1 MGSVTKALE
10 TVVAADDAAGAT
22 LIGMVV
28 YDYLTDQAEQVRPDL
43 ERVLGAWAL
52 DRVGVAKRHL
62 GRSYVEKAAGGE
74 YPADDVHTAAQW
86 LAGLEAYVVDAVSKE
101 EINFEGWARRNVRRD
116 NRGRFARDL
125 AGAGTPDPRARQANA
140 PERLAPNVR
149 PLLNNWDN
157 MEPPA
162 QERLAAHQGQWEQA
176 GQVLA
181 QMSQAFKDRS
191 GIEAVLT
198 VQKPGG
204 QIDEIV
210 FPLDKVKGR
219 QLPEKVGVEWDV
231 NETGLA
237 VSLQAGR
244 DASPETEKR
253 IAAFNTLGTIGGT
266 ALQRLAEVE
275 PSRWQ
280 SLATDLTPVS
290 GEGDSSKLTRFFNQ
304 LSAGGRVLSQITG
317 QERLGE
323 WTQFVG
329 SMGPQAEQVL
339 GPYVQRAA
347 YRYRGT
353 EKTPDRE
360 LTGLL
365 RNSPM
370 LTTVREVNSRNLSG
384 GSLDMQSRADV
395 TAAYLATKL
404 PKDPILRRLS
414 EAAGNVLPS
423 QGVLFD
429 ADGNVVSQAVGYAD
443 DHYLPFDL
451 KGLAQVRGGQYVRTR
466 MMGGPTAEDIY
477 AAVHTGA
484 RMLTVVSP
492 SGVYSLEF
500 DPAFRGA
507 RAGSDKARQMYD
519 RYIKILDAVKG
530 SGLYLQ
536 DIDSVTRNTIIN
548 DANRA
553 YPGNDDTSVEMRDTL
568 IQRRINQARLA
579 AMNVDE
585 NDIQAL
591 QREARESLGIE
602 PGAQMRPAVARQY
615 EDVLDD
621 LIERKR
627 SESVRQLSLNGEGY
641 AVALQTLQQQ
651 FPYFLKPVRF
661 KDYGEFRNELLR
673 PERMAA
679 APGARYA
686 TDSGYVGPGGLR
698 AGSVRSGFFNYQGT
712 DLRPKNPR
720 AATTTAT
727 SAGAAPTPDSG
738 AAPAATATASAAA
751 VERAPDAAVPP
762 GGVWDRL
769 RKVAPMLE
777 RRRNEEVG
785 ALYRSIGA
793 IPLERRPGGMEV
805 TNMAL
810 EDIAGT
816 GPNDDPAL
824 ARWFLSQTASGMQ
837 QALSTKS
844 PVLYER
850 LLPVLQDTDV
860 MSAAFTSIL
869 ATDGDG
875 QDFFESGGTI
885 AGRSNMRDAVGWI
898 AETAA
903 RIADYEYMTDP
914 FTTVKG
920 GEERLFHTGSKPQ
933 GFEDLTG
940 ISSQQAFDEAVKN
953 DPALYE
959 EMARLV
965 VADGRTLSLGDVAQ
979 RASRKVSALRDAKR
993 VQPALIEGD
1002 IDAFG
1007 AAGIDERAMRTALL
1021 LDEDE
1026 DTQDAVQ
1033 AMNVDD
1039 QALLTQRAWTAYQ
1052 VGRSF
1057 DDDFLGASR
1066 LGSDA
1071 SPKEEGPWT
1080 PLRPVRK
1087 QALTDP
1093 LALAKATGIPNL
1105 MIPAYLLESSTP

>member
-1 MGSVTKALE
+1 MGSVSKALE

-74 YPADDVHTAAQW
+74 YPEDDVHTAATW
-86 LAGLEAYVVDAVSKE
+86 LAGLEAYVVDAISKE
-101 EINFEGWARRNVRRD
+101 EISFEGWARRNVRRD
-116 NRGRFARDL
+116 AKGRFARDL

-149 PLLNNWDN
+149 PLLTNWDS
-157 MEPPA
+157 MEAPA

-231 NETGLA
+231 SETGLA

-244 DASPETEKR
+244 DASPETERR
-253 IAAFNTLGTIGGT
+253 IAAFNTLGTVGGT

-280 SLATDLTPVS
+280 QLSADLKPVD
-290 GEGDSSKLTRFFNQ
+290 GDVDGSKLTRFFNQ

-360 LTGLL
+360 LTGML
-365 RNSPM
+365 RSGPM
-370 LTTVREVNSRNLSG
+370 LTTVREVNGKTLSG
-384 GSLDMQSRADV
+384 DSLDMQSRADV
-395 TAAYLATKL
+395 TAAFLATKL
-404 PKDPILRRLS
+404 PRDPILRRLS

-429 ADGNVVSQAVGYAD
+429 AEGNVVSQAVGYAD

-451 KGLAQVRGGQYVRTR
+451 KGLSQMRGGQYVRTR

-536 DIDSVTRNTIIN
+536 DIDSMTRNTIIN

-553 YPGNDDTSVEMRDTL
+553 YPGTDDTSVEMRDTL

-585 NDIQAL
+585 NDIQGL
-591 QREARESLGIE
+591 QREARESLGVAPE
-602 PGAQMRPAVARQY
+602 AAMRPAVARQY

-651 FPYFLKPVRF
+651 FPYFLKPLRF
-661 KDYGEFRNELLR
+661 KDYSEFRNELLR
-673 PERMAA
+673 PERISA

-698 AGSVRSGFFNYQGT
+698 AGNVRSGYYDFQGT
-712 DLRPKNPR
+712 GMESKSPR
-720 AATTTAT
+720 
-727 SAGAAPTPDSG
+727 S
-738 AAPAATATASAAA
+738 AATAANRTPAPTGGAGSAPEAQTPA
-751 VERAPDAAVPP
+751 PTTQVERAPDAAVPP

-785 ALYRSIGA
+785 ALYRSIGS

-837 QALSTKS
+837 QALSAKS

-850 LLPVLQDTDV
+850 LLPVLQNTDV
-860 MSAAFTSIL
+860 MSSAFTSIL

-898 AETAA
+898 ADTAA

-914 FTTVKG
+914 FTSVKS
-920 GEERLFHTGSKPQ
+920 GEDRMFHTGSKPQ

-940 ISSQQAFDEAVKN
+940 ISSQQAFDQAVSA

-965 VADGRTLSLGDVAQ
+965 VADGRTLSLGTVAQ
-979 RASRKVSALRDAKR
+979 RASRKVSALREAKR
-993 VQPALIEGD
+993 VQPALIEGE

-1007 AAGIDERAMRTALL
+1007 AAGIDEREMRAALFL
-1021 LDEDE
+1021 GEDE
-1026 DTQDAVQ
+1026 DVQDAVQ
-1033 AMNVDD
+1033 DMNVDD
-1039 QALLTQRAWTAYQ
+1039 QALLTQRAWSAYQ

-1057 DDDFLGASR
+1057 DDDFLGAARS
-1066 LGSDA
+1066 GGDA
-1071 SPKEEGPWT
+1071 SPKDEGPWT

-1093 LALAKATGIPNL
+1093 LALAKATGIPSL
-1105 MIPAYLLESSTP
+1105 MIPAYLLESSTH